1 IIKNSL
7 TYNKRMEFYNTSGFY
22 FGSIGTTQNDSNP
35 KIFLIS
41 YDEKLSIYNTEGKR
55 VTQIPFS
62 SDVSAVFIRDLFND
76 GNPVFIS
83 VTYSGEV
90 RISSEQG
97 EEIWKKQMETGIL
110 GGTIGK
116 LDYDNQLEIVIL
128 LENSKILVLN
138 NQGETMAK
146 YQHGVDINYVS
157 IGKVHSS
164 KNKVVLFSDV
174 ENSLFVLDVSDTVS
188 KLEIPVKT
196 IDGLCS
202 ITIYDK
208 VLIAVI
214 DENNSI
220 HLINKK
226 GQIYLTIPVKKP
238 IMSIFS
244 GFLFSKFEES
254 LVIITEDSH
263 IMIFEMKATKP
274 QEFQVQ
280 LNNADDTPLNPNLLS
295 DEEREPIELD
305 HEKPERKPSLEINP
319 ELYQSSPKTHD
330 SKSFSSQ
337 LKKSVL
343 KPDESSR
350 KTYKCP
356 ECGDFLASSLVD
368 RVMKNKPTFCEACG
382 AELTRRTMEET

>member
-1 IIKNSL
+1 
-7 TYNKRMEFYNTSGFY
+7 MEFYNSSGFY

-35 KIFLIS
+35 KIFLLS

-55 VTQIPFS
+55 DTQIPFS

-97 EEIWKKQMETGIL
+97 EEIWKKQMESGIL
-110 GGTIGK
+110 GGAIGK

-138 NQGETMAK
+138 NQGQIMAK

-164 KNKVVLFSDV
+164 KNKVVLFSDL

-188 KLEIPVKT
+188 KLDLPIKS
-196 IDGLCS
+196 ILGLCS

-208 VLIAVI
+208 VLIAVV
-214 DENNSI
+214 DENNNI

-244 GFLFSKFEES
+244 GFLFSTFEEA

-274 QEFQVQ
+274 QEFQAQ
-280 LNNADDTPLNPNLLS
+280 LNKSDSASLDHNLLS
-295 DEEREPIELD
+295 DEDREPIEFD
-305 HEKPERKPSLEINP
+305 HEKSERKPSLEINP
-319 ELYQSSPKTHD
+319 ELYQSSQKIDD
-330 SKSFSSQ
+330 SKSFSS
-337 LKKSVL
+337 KVEKSVL
-343 KPDESSR
+343 AADSSSQ

-356 ECGDFLASSLVD
+356 ECGDFLAPSLMV
-368 RVMKNKPTFCEACG
+368 RIMKNKPTFCEACG